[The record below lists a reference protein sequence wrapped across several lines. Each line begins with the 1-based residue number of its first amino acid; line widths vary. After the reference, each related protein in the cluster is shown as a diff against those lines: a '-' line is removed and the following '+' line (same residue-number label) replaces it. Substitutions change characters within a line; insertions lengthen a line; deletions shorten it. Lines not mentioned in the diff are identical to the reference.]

1 MPNGVSLPANL
12 LQSLKDDPALNG
24 IEPRLSAL
32 RLSRTVPV
40 LRPPKSQVC
49 PLKVVPRRAFRA
61 IPALSARVRY
71 SKSINLSSKP
81 ALIASLD
88 IEIPSFIQYTVEIKS
103 IKLRLP
109 NGEAEDVTSRNGL
122 KLPIKCRSRDNVIF
136 LYRLLAG
143 VSLTDG
149 VIAASNAKMLEIS
162 ISAAVLVSDNCLP
175 RIEMRWSTG
184 VDFSTAL
191 NPNFGAPGQ
200 SMQRGN
206 RPTSLPSVNPLN
218 SNALLATRDEKRAL
232 DSEVAPEQA
241 MSSLSD
247 LGLTVT
253 ITDIGK
259 VYVGEPFR
267 WEVLIVNRSTRPQK
281 LAIVVTPKRKK
292 EDIKRHVS
300 RHSGSLSHD
309 GKKDTVSGAIVD
321 ENYLHAMQKM
331 DALEDAYL
339 VCLTTDI
346 RIGPLNPGSCY
357 STELKFLPLA
367 KGYLQVDSVRII
379 DISSTET
386 VEVRDL
392 PDIIAIERPRED

>member
-321 ENYLHAMQKM
+321 ENYLYAMQKM

-346 RIGPLNPGSCY
+346 RIGYVSILCFRLRYCTHDMQSFE
-357 STELKFLPLA
+357 SRLVL
-367 KGYLQVDSVRII
+367 
-379 DISSTET
+379 
-386 VEVRDL
+386 
-392 PDIIAIERPRED
+392 